1 MLSTTTTGAKQ
12 ASCVAA
18 AHDLRKDRRVEL
30 DIHYARSGGV
40 AIAYQVVG
48 DGDTDLVYVP
58 DYMSN
63 LVYDWESSYW
73 REFYERLARSFR
85 LILFDKRGTGLSD
98 HGGQFAALETCMD
111 DLRAVLDDAGSTSA
125 VVFGGHE

>member
-30 DIHYARSGGV
+30 DIHYARSGRG

-73 REFYERLARSFR
+73 REFYEPA
-85 LILFDKRGTGLSD
+85 
-98 HGGQFAALETCMD
+98 
-111 DLRAVLDDAGSTSA
+111 RAVVPPDPLRQT
-125 VVFGGHE
+125 GHRPLGPRW